1 MRPSLVGLHL
11 ADARDALL
19 CYLRV
24 GPIYDGIRSDP
35 RYEDILYRISL
46 ADSSESRVKT
56 ATHQSS
62 GVKASRSSS

>member
-35 RYEDILYRISL
+35 RYEDVLYRIGL
-46 ADSSESRVKT
+46 ADSSES
-56 ATHQSS
+56 
-62 GVKASRSSS
+62 